1 MTTAFIG
8 NGAKCMTQERFEVVA
23 VTKQITSSEWRWKML
38 EGSNLPPLGK
48 FILLLISL
56 HGDEGSEGLSPT
68 QKRLVRLSGM
78 DERTIKKHIKAGK
91 EWLAVEEKGTS
102 RKHPTVYGLRIP
114 RQTLSELE
122 ALMLERGALD
132 VPLSQ
137 EQAAPESPSLDAPLS
152 ERGAL
157 DAPLSESKGVHGAPP
172 FDVERGTNGA
182 SSGPLP
188 PTPPN
193 PDNKY
198 YPNTR
203 VCMREGGEQEAQK
216 VTITEDQFETFNRVY
231 GEWGT
236 KPETMTIMPW
246 AESRRTTD
254 PILVGYVEAHSR
266 KPAALVQDALFEVI
280 TYMACKRADEIAE
293 EHGCRHGKAGFASY
307 FAKALRSAVNS
318 IAKAEAKASADETV
332 IAETARLT
340 IEAETAI
347 NAMKPEAFARRVE
360 IGQQAAEKRAATG
373 GTHARQ
379 ESIAPG
385 ATRFNDNTLKI
396 AVVKGIWIDGVTANR
411 VLDGVSGAT
420 VMQVRDALFE
430 ADKQPE
436 VIFTQGSVFATNAR
450 AVVAPTKIV
459 DWCIDWLNVDAQFLN
474 MGSAR

>member
-1 MTTAFIG
+1 MTTAIIG
-8 NGAKCMTQERFEVVA
+8 HGADKMANERYDIVA
-23 VTKQITSSEWRWKML
+23 VTKPAKPTTAAEWRWKML
-38 EGSNLPPLGK
+38 EASNLPPLGK
-48 FILLLISL
+48 FVLLLISL
-56 HGDEGSEGLSPT
+56 HGDEASAGLSPT

-91 EWLAVEEKGTS
+91 DWLAVEEKGTS

-114 RQTLSELE
+114 QQTLSELE
-122 ALMLERGALD
+122 ALMLERGTPD

-137 EQAAPESPSLDAPLS
+137 EVAAPESPSLDAPLS
-152 ERGAL
+152 ERDAL
-157 DAPLSESKGVHGAPP
+157 DVPLSEDKGLHVAPP
-172 FDVERGTNGA
+172 IDGERGANGA
-182 SSGPLP
+182 VSGPLP

-216 VTITEDQFETFNRVY
+216 VTISEDQFETFNRVFS
-231 GEWGT
+231 EWGT
-236 KPETMTIMPW
+236 KPEALAIAPW
-246 AESRRTTD
+246 TAVKREITD

-293 EHGCRHGKAGFASY
+293 EHGCRHGKAGFTNY

-347 NAMKPEAFARRVE
+347 SAMKPEAFARRVE
-360 IGQQAAEKRAATG
+360 IGQQAAEKRTEDAP
-373 GTHARQ
+373 RQ
-379 ESIAPG
+379 AYRNN
-385 ATRFNDNTLKI
+385 A
-396 AVVKGIWIDGVTANR
+396 TANP
-411 VLDGVSGAT
+411 
-420 VMQVRDALFE
+420 
-430 ADKQPE
+430 KQ
-436 VIFTQGSVFATNAR
+436 
-450 AVVAPTKIV
+450 K
-459 DWCIDWLNVDAQFLN
+459 
-474 MGSAR
+474 GSAFLAEFARRKALGGASNDK